1 MGIIKPNAPRCI
13 LTIKLGIYMDDNNI
27 PAKQDESR
35 DELGRFKK
43 GYSGNPNGRQP
54 RELTIPDILREVLD
68 EEVDGKT
75 RMNIIMKRVVQK
87 AYEGERWAVEFIANR
102 LEGTPKQT
110 IDQNVN
116 NTNPV
121 FIVKDKA
128 TKEILENL
136 DEL

>member
-1 MGIIKPNAPRCI
+1 
-13 LTIKLGIYMDDNNI
+13 MDDNNI

-43 GYSGNPNGRQP
+43 GYSGNPNGRRP

-110 IDQNVN
+110 IDQTVI
-116 NTNPV
+116 NTQPILV
-121 FIVKDKA
+121 VKDGK
-128 TKEILENL
+128 TKEELEAL
-136 DEL
+136 EDL

>member
-43 GYSGNPNGRQP
+43 GYSGNPNGRRP

-110 IDQNVN
+110 IDQTVI
-116 NTNPV
+116 NTQPILV
-121 FIVKDKA
+121 VKDGK
-128 TKEILENL
+128 TKEELEAL
-136 DEL
+136 EDL